1 MVTLQFPQ
9 YFKTMWKYPVILIS
23 LVFLASCGYRPRVA
37 AEESR
42 ILFHQGLNLFY
53 QGDMAGARESFKR
66 VVSRNQNND
75 AAYYYLAQIAGYAG
89 QWENADNYLNQALK
103 LQPDNYWY
111 RLQQAKL
118 AVARGDIPE
127 AEACYSTLSRDYPQ
141 KTELLY
147 DRIGLYMNGK
157 NSAKALELLDT
168 LEKREGVTE
177 SGLLLRFNILME
189 NDKEAAVALLK
200 QYAQDNPTTRILSI
214 MGDVLAGDGEIEK
227 ASGYYQRALQADPT
241 FMPAVFGLAETY
253 RLKRQFDL
261 YFENINVF
269 LAYPEVDVQ
278 MKTDYMKQILEARG
292 FVSTFHPQV
301 DTLFMS
307 TRGAHPKDSTLA
319 YMYAGYLIQT
329 ERPGEG
335 LEVMKENLDHYRNDY
350 RAWYQTLGIIYYL
363 KDWELLCEYGAMALE
378 KFPDNTDFS
387 SLYGMALWQTG
398 QLNQAIA
405 RFERILSLLPKDD
418 TQNRIQTMALLGDL
432 YYEAGNGEQ
441 AFSMYD
447 KVLKLD
453 PYNLP
458 VLNNY
463 AYYLSLRNEKLE
475 RALSM
480 SKITIEKEPNNSTYL
495 DTYGWILHLL
505 GRTQQAKDVFRQALA
520 YGGKESAEILD
531 HYGDV
536 LNALNEPLMAIVYWQ
551 QAYQIDPRDETMK
564 KIETNRKTGQ

>member
-1 MVTLQFPQ
+1 
-9 YFKTMWKYPVILIS
+9 
-23 LVFLASCGYRPRVA
+23 
-37 AEESR
+37 
-42 ILFHQGLNLFY
+42 
-53 QGDMAGARESFKR
+53 
-66 VVSRNQNND
+66 
-75 AAYYYLAQIAGYAG
+75 
-89 QWENADNYLNQALK
+89 
-103 LQPDNYWY
+103 
-111 RLQQAKL
+111 
-118 AVARGDIPE
+118 
-127 AEACYSTLSRDYPQ
+127 
-141 KTELLY
+141 
-147 DRIGLYMNGK
+147 
-157 NSAKALELLDT
+157 LELLDT
-168 LEKREGVTE
+168 LEKKEGVTE
-177 SGLLLRFNILME
+177 SGLLLRFNILVE
-189 NDKEAAVALLK
+189 NDKEAAVALLSDYV
-200 QYAQDNPTTRILSI
+200 QNNPTTRTLSI
-214 MGDVLAGDGEIEK
+214 MGDVLAGEGEIEK
-227 ASGYYQRALQADPT
+227 ASEYYQWALQADPT

-269 LAYPEVDVQ
+269 LAYPDVDAS
-278 MKTDYMKQILEARG
+278 MKTDYLKQILDARG

-307 TRGAHPKDSTLA
+307 TRSAHPKDSTLA

-335 LEVMKENLDHYRNDY
+335 LEVMKENLDHYRYDY
-350 RAWYQTLGIIYYL
+350 RAWYQTLGVIYYL
-363 KDWELLCEYGAMALE
+363 KDWEMLCEYGAMALE

-398 QLNQAIA
+398 HLEEAIA
-405 RFERILSLLPKDD
+405 CFERILSRLNKDD

-432 YYEAGNGEQ
+432 YHEAGNREQ
-441 AFSMYD
+441 SFSMYD

-453 PYNLP
+453 PTNLP

-463 AYYLSLRNEKLE
+463 AYYLSLRQEKLE
-475 RALSM
+475 RALEM
-480 SKITIEKEPNNSTYL
+480 SRITIEREPNNSTYL

-505 GRTQQAKDVFRQALA
+505 GQTTQAKDIFRQALA

-551 QAYQIDPRDETMK
+551 QSYEIEPREETMK

>member
-9 YFKTMWKYPVILIS
+9 YFKTMWKYPVILLS
-23 LVFLASCGYRPRVA
+23 LVFLASCGYRPQVT

-42 ILFHQGLNLFY
+42 VLFHQGLNLFY
-53 QGDMAGARESFKR
+53 QGDMAGARENFKQ
-66 VVSRNQNND
+66 VVSRNKDND

-89 QWENADNYLNQALK
+89 QWENAGSYLEQALR

-118 AVARGDIPE
+118 AVARGNTAE
-127 AEACYSTLSRDYPQ
+127 AEDYYGVLSRDYPQ

-147 DRIGLYMNGK
+147 DRIGLYMNSN

-177 SGLLLRFNILME
+177 SGLLLRFNILMN
-189 NDKEAAVALLK
+189 NDKEAAVALLSDYV
-200 QYAQDNPTTRILSI
+200 QNNPTTRGLSL

-227 ASGYYQRALQADPT
+227 AAEYYQRALQTDPS

-261 YFENINVF
+261 YFENINAF
-269 LAYPEVDVQ
+269 LAYPDVDAQ
-278 MKTDYMKQILEARG
+278 MKTDYLKQILEARG

-301 DTLFMS
+301 DTLFLS
-307 TRGAHPKDSTLA
+307 TRSAHPKDSTLA

-329 ERPGEG
+329 ERPGQG
-335 LEVMKENLDHYRNDY
+335 LDVMKENLDYYRDDY

-363 KDWELLCEYGAMALE
+363 KDWETLCEYGSLALE

-398 QLNQAIA
+398 QLEQAIA
-405 RFERILSLLPKDD
+405 RFERILSRLNKDD

-432 YYEAGNGEQ
+432 YHEAGNWEQ
-441 AFSMYD
+441 SFLMYD

-453 PYNLP
+453 PDNLP

-463 AYYLSLRNEKLE
+463 AYYLSLRKEKLKK
-475 RALSM
+475 ALEM

-505 GRTQQAKDVFRQALA
+505 GQTSQAKDIFRQALA

-531 HYGDV
+531 HYGDI

-551 QAYQIDPRDETMK
+551 QSYQIDPREETKK

>member
-1 MVTLQFPQ
+1 MITLQFPQ
-9 YFKTMWKYPVILIS
+9 YFKAMWKYPVILLS
-23 LVFLASCGYRPRVA
+23 LVFLASCGYRPLVT
-37 AEESR
+37 AEESQGQ
-42 ILFHQGLNLFY
+42 FHQGLNLFY
-53 QGDMAGARESFKR
+53 KGDMAGARESFKN
-66 VVSRNQNND
+66 VVSRNKNND

-89 QWENADNYLNQALK
+89 QWENAQSNLQKALN

-111 RLQQAKL
+111 RLQQAKM
-118 AVARGDIPE
+118 AVACGNIPE
-127 AEACYSTLSRDYPQ
+127 AEKYYSALSGDYPQ

-147 DRIGLYMNGK
+147 DRIGLYMDSK
-157 NSAKALELLDT
+157 NTVKALELLDT
-168 LEKREGVTE
+168 LENREGVTE

-189 NDKEAAVALLK
+189 NDKEAAVALLSDYV
-200 QYAQDNPTTRILSI
+200 QNNPTTRVLSI
-214 MGDVLAGDGEIEK
+214 MGDVLAGDGEIDK
-227 ASGYYQRALQADPT
+227 ASEYYQSALQADPT

-269 LAYPEVDVQ
+269 LAYPDVDVQ
-278 MKTDYMKQILEARG
+278 MKTDYLKQILDARG

-301 DTLFMS
+301 DTLFLS

-319 YMYAGYLIQT
+319 YIYAGYLIQT
-329 ERPGEG
+329 ERSAEG
-335 LEVMKENLDHYRNDY
+335 LEVMKENLDHYRDDY
-350 RAWYQTLGIIYYL
+350 QAWYQTLGIIYYL
-363 KDWELLCEYGAMALE
+363 KDWETLCEYGSLALE

-398 QLNQAIA
+398 QLDRAIA
-405 RFERILSLLPKDD
+405 RFERILAKLNEDD
-418 TQNRIQTMALLGDL
+418 TPNRIQTMALLGDL
-432 YYEAGNGEQ
+432 YHEAGNWEQ
-441 AFSMYD
+441 SFSMYD

-453 PYNLP
+453 PFNLP

-475 RALSM
+475 RALEM
-480 SKITIEKEPNNSTYL
+480 SKITIDREPNNSTYL

-505 GRTQQAKDVFRQALA
+505 GQTSQAKDVFRQALA

-531 HYGDV
+531 HYGDI

-551 QAYQIDPRDETMK
+551 QSYQIDPREETMK